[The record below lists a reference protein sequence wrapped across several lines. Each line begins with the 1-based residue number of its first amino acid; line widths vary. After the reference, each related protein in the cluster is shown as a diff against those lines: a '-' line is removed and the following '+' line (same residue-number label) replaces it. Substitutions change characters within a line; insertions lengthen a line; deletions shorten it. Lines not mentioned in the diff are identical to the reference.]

1 MAIGFIVVF
10 GGGTYAAAHL
20 GSWMAGIDAPPAH
33 TIDLIAGL
41 IKGRVPWP
49 GRGTIS
55 EVGGRRELGAGFLLD
70 EVLNE
75 GLLDSEDGVV
85 FSR

>member
-1 MAIGFIVVF
+1 MSKRA
-10 GGGTYAAAHL
+10 
-20 GSWMAGIDAPPAH
+20 
-33 TIDLIAGL
+33 
-41 IKGRVPWP
+41 

-55 EVGGRRELGAGFLLD
+55 EVGVRRELGAGFLLD

-85 FSR
+85 FQQVTELDFDYST